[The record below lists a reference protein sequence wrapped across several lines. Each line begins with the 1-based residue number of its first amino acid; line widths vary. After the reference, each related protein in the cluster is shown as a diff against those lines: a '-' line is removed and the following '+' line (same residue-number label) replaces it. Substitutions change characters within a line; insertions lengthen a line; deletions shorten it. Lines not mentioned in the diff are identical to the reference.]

1 VAAGKQV
8 FLIYPVPEVGY
19 DVPSRRAKQKFLENS
34 DDIVTTRYDLYQ
46 SRHADLFRIFD
57 PLGEHKNL
65 IRIRPNEMLCDNFI
79 KGQCVTEIKG
89 KILYYDDDHLSNA
102 GSQMLVD
109 EIVKYLRE
117 R

>member
-1 VAAGKQV
+1 
-8 FLIYPVPEVGY
+8 
-19 DVPSRRAKQKFLENS
+19 
-34 DDIVTTRYDLYQ
+34 
-46 SRHADLFRIFD
+46 
-57 PLGEHKNL
+57 
-65 IRIRPNEMLCDNFI
+65 MLCDNFI